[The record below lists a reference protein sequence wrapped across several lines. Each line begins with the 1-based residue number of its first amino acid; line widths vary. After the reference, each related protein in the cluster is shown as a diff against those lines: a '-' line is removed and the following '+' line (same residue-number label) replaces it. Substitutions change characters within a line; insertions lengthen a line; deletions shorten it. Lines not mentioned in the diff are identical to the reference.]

1 MSIDEKIKIV
11 YNSLVEK
18 QMHNH
23 IAKEHRISIGTVSR
37 LVSKAK
43 RKKGFY
49 SELLARQSD
58 IEEKHSSIKE
68 AIESMVSKHVFLDSV
83 GSIHDT
89 LLNQN

>member
-37 LVSKAK
+37 LVCKAK
-43 RKKGFY
+43 RKKEFY
-49 SELLARQSD
+49 SELLAMQSD
-58 IEEKHSSIKE
+58 IDEKHSSIKE
-68 AIESMVSKHVFLDSV
+68 AIQSMVDHHVFLDSV
-83 GSIHDT
+83 ESIHDT
-89 LLNQN
+89 I

>member
-37 LVSKAK
+37 LVCKAK

-68 AIESMVSKHVFLDSV
+68 VIESMVSQHVFLDSV
-83 GSIHDT
+83 ESIHDT
-89 LLNQN
+89 I